1 VTQVKQY
8 KTERLACWGK
18 AKELRLNHYRDI
30 WEAKEK
36 GKILATG
43 GEYSFIPLVAGLGDY
58 EFLGGEPYG
67 ATVGTNQDLA
77 TECAE
82 AAEARGYARDMC
94 SYMRLYWGSMFLDKS
109 PWGKF
114 VRPDFCLTWHLCESH
129 GKWYQMVSEHLGI
142 PSFVIDIPLGPR
154 SPSRRDAQVRYLV
167 AQMEEAIAWMQKIT
181 GRGYDDERLIEAVSN
196 EINATALWAKC
207 CELNKNTPAPLDL
220 KSMFSLYV
228 ISSLLRCQKEAA
240 DFYHTLLDEI
250 KYRVENQIAALATE
264 RCRLYHDAEPVW
276 HFLQLFRI
284 AEKYGAVV
292 PASFYAFVVG
302 TAFEADENG
311 HWIPA
316 RTMAERGAP
325 LRTRAEALEALAA
338 SYVDRPGLWGW
349 MPSQKVADTLG
360 ILEDW
365 HCDGAIL
372 HLNRGCEGLSQGLT
386 EARLALKAKGVPTM
400 VYESNMVD
408 PREFSATQVVDSL
421 ESFLESLGLTR
432 LED

>member
-1 VTQVKQY
+1 MTQIKRY
-8 KTERLACWGK
+8 KSERLACWQQ
-18 AKELRLNHYRDI
+18 AKELRNKHYRDI

-36 GKILATG
+36 GKVLATG

-67 ATVGTNQDLA
+67 ATVGTDQNLA

-82 AAEARGYARDMC
+82 AAEARGFARDMC

-114 VRPDFCLTWHLCESH
+114 VKPDFCLSWHLCESH
-129 GKWYQMVSEHLGI
+129 GKWYQLVSEHMGI
-142 PSFVIDIPLGPR
+142 PSFVIEIPLGPR
-154 SPSRRDAQVRYLV
+154 TQNRREAQIRYLV
-167 AQMEEAIAWMQKIT
+167 AQMEEAIDWMQKVT
-181 GRGYDDERLIEAVSN
+181 GRGYDDGLLIEAVSN
-196 EINATALWAKC
+196 EIDATAIWAKC
-207 CELNKNTPAPLDL
+207 CELNKNIPAPLDL

-228 ISSLLRCQKEAA
+228 ISSLIRCQPEAA
-240 DFYHTLLDEI
+240 DFFRTLYDEV
-250 KYRVENQIAALATE
+250 KYRVDNQIAALATE

-311 HWIPA
+311 HWLPA
-316 RTMAERGAP
+316 KTMAERGAP
-325 LRTRAEALEALAA
+325 LKNRGEALELLAT

-349 MPSQKVADTLG
+349 MPQQKVTDSLS
-360 ILEDW
+360 IYRDW
-365 HCDGAIL
+365 QCDGAIL
-372 HLNRGCEGLSQGLT
+372 HLNRGCEGLTQGLT
-386 EARLALKAKGVPTM
+386 EAALALKAAGAPTM

-408 PREFSATQVVDSL
+408 PREFSPTQVVDSL
-421 ESFLESLGLTR
+421 ESFLESLGLTK
-432 LED
+432 LDD